1 MMIALMLLGL
11 TVGDFPIPASDALT
25 TALWDRSGEYH
36 FVINSLRF
44 PRITV
49 AVLAGMCLAASGAI
63 FQSLV
68 GNPLVS
74 PDIIGINNGAATCA
88 VFIVAAGGNVSLLPC
103 AAFAGA
109 LTKAIVIYVLAW
121 KKGGGS
127 GSRLVLVGIGS
138 NAVLAAGITFVQV
151 RFPIEQVVAP
161 ARWQAGTLFGA
172 SWDDDKTLAVAM
184 SILFPTA
191 FILIRRLRI
200 LQLGD
205 DSAAALGIHVERDRL
220 MLIATGACLAA
231 IAVAVVAPLTFVA
244 LLVPHFARLLVGNLT
259 GGVLVVTAL
268 LGAVFLLGADL
279 IAQR

>member
-1 MMIALMLLGL
+1 MMIALMLLGI

-121 KKGGGS
+121 KKGGQRVTPSARRYRQQRRVGS
-127 GSRLVLVGIGS
+127 GNHLRTSPFPHR
-138 NAVLAAGITFVQV
+138 AGG
-151 RFPIEQVVAP
+151 RSSKM
-161 ARWQAGTLFGA
+161 A
-172 SWDDDKTLAVAM
+172 SW
-184 SILFPTA
+184 
-191 FILIRRLRI
+191 
-200 LQLGD
+200 
-205 DSAAALGIHVERDRL
+205 H
-220 MLIATGACLAA
+220 
-231 IAVAVVAPLTFVA
+231 TFRSVM
-244 LLVPHFARLLVGNLT
+244 G
-259 GGVLVVTAL
+259 
-268 LGAVFLLGADL
+268 
-279 IAQR
+279 

>member
-1 MMIALMLLGL
+1 MYWPG
-11 TVGDFPIPASDALT
+11 
-25 TALWDRSGEYH
+25 R
-36 FVINSLRF
+36 R
-44 PRITV
+44 
-49 AVLAGMCLAASGAI
+49 
-63 FQSLV
+63 
-68 GNPLVS
+68 
-74 PDIIGINNGAATCA
+74 
-88 VFIVAAGGNVSLLPC
+88 
-103 AAFAGA
+103 
-109 LTKAIVIYVLAW
+109 
-121 KKGGGS
+121 GGS

-279 IAQR
+279 IAQRVFAPVSLPAGVATAARGGPYFLFLLARHSRDS